1 MSFVEATPVAEPQ
14 RRGWFRR
21 NWWWVLLLVFGGC
34 IVICA
39 GLCAGVFA
47 FGVGALKSSDP
58 YQAALAQVRQ
68 DKQVI
73 ARLGEPIEDAM
84 IPTGEVNITN
94 DRGEARLSFD
104 VSGPKGSAKVVS
116 QSKMI
121 GGKWGLTQ
129 LEVTFQEDGQRI
141 VINTATDN
149 AENDAPP
156 WKP

>member
-1 MSFVEATPVAEPQ
+1 MSFVEATPAAEPR
-14 RRGWFRR
+14 RRGWFGR

-47 FGVGALKSSDP
+47 FGVGAIKSSEP
-58 YQAALAQVRQ
+58 YQASLAQVRQ

-73 ARLGEPIEDAM
+73 ARIGEPIEDALM
-84 IPTGEVNITN
+84 PTGNININN

-104 VSGPKGSAKVVS
+104 VSGPKGTASVVS
-116 QSKMI
+116 QSKLI

-129 LEVTFQEDGQRI
+129 LEVTFEDGQRI
-141 VINTATDN
+141 IIDTGGDN
-149 AENDAPP
+149 GEGDAPP